1 MKPIGKVELGIDVFL
16 KNHIQKLKKDRIG
29 LVCNHA
35 SLNSDLI
42 PTADLLIKKHKLNI
56 IKILA
61 PEHGIKGIA
70 EAGEQVDSFI
80 DDRYGIPVFSLYD
93 ITKAAELSNSGS
105 LDESMRIFDVLK
117 KGKTANQ
124 EILTG
129 IDTIIFDLQDVGT
142 RIYTY
147 ASTLLYLMES
157 GVKSGIKIIILD
169 RPNPING
176 KDIEGPLLKYPEFS
190 SFIGVAPIPIRHSM
204 TIGELA
210 RFFNGELLKN
220 SVDLEIILMN
230 GWKREMYF
238 EDTGLHWINPSPN
251 LPTPK
256 SVYVYPGQV
265 LFEGTN
271 VSEGRGTTLPFE
283 ILGAPWINGYK
294 MVDILNNLNIDGVKF
309 IETYF
314 SPHFSKYRGDFC
326 SGLRIEITDKIIYKP
341 FKTTLHIISELFSLY
356 QNGLKFHSSY
366 FDHVCGTTSIRKSI
380 LNGIQPEKI
389 CNSFNSDLEK
399 FKDLRNRYILYS

>member
-1 MKPIGKVELGIDVFL
+1 MKPIGKVELGIDVLL
-16 KNHIQKLKKDRIG
+16 KNRIQKLKKAKIG
-29 LVCNHA
+29 LICNHA

-42 PTADLLIKKHKLNI
+42 PTGDLLIKKFKLNI

-93 ITKAAELSNSGS
+93 LTKASGLYDSRS

-117 KGKTANQ
+117 DGKTANQ

-157 GVKSGIKIIILD
+157 SIKSGIKIIILD

-176 KDIEGPLLKYPEFS
+176 KDIEGPLLKYPDFS

-265 LFEGTN
+265 MFEGTN
-271 VSEGRGTTLPFE
+271 ISEGRGTTLPFE

-294 MVDILNNLNIDGVKF
+294 IVDILNNLNIDGVKF

-314 SPHFSKYRGDFC
+314 SPHFSKYRGKLC

-341 FKTTLHIISELFSLY
+341 FKTTLYIISELFSLY
-356 QNGLKFHSSY
+356 PNRLKFHSSY
-366 FDHVCGTTSIRKSI
+366 FDHVCGTTSIRESI
-380 LNGIQPEKI
+380 MNGIQPEEI
-389 CNSFNSDLEK
+389 CKNFNPDLER
-399 FKDLRNRYILYS
+399 FRDIRNRYILYS